1 MTSQFKTSEFKAS
14 QFKTNQFSL
23 LREQRFRPFF
33 FTQLLGAFND
43 NVFKTVLI
51 TLLVFH
57 GLGTGNT
64 DYRLLATALPAIFIL
79 PFLLFSATAGQLAD
93 KYEKSM
99 LIRRIKLFE
108 IAIMLLASLGFYLD
122 QLALLTAALFLMGVH
137 SSLFGPVKYA
147 YLPQHLAQVELIGGN
162 AMVETATFL
171 AILLGQIIGAALA
184 LHTQHAL
191 LASLVTIGIALTGY
205 WASLS
210 IPNSPA
216 GASNLSIHWHP
227 IWATWEN
234 LKWAKQDKKTGLA
247 LLAISW
253 FWFYGATLLAQFPAL
268 AKDNLG
274 ADQTVFILLLAIFSS
289 GIGLG
294 SLLCEKLSKRK
305 IELGLVVFGALGIG
319 LFGIDLYLSSHQ
331 YIRPDLATLPASLNY
346 LQFLAK
352 LSNLR
357 ILLDIAFIGLFGGFY
372 VVPLY
377 AYLQTRVDKSHQA
390 RIIAS
395 NNILNALFMVASGLL
410 SIALF
415 KLGLS
420 IAALFL
426 VTALLHSVLFISL
439 CLHQPQAMR
448 AWRRWLGTCFAKH

>member
-1 MTSQFKTSEFKAS
+1 MTS
-14 QFKTNQFSL
+14 QFSL

-33 FTQLLGAFND
+33 FSQLLGAFND

-57 GLGTGNT
+57 GLKTSDA
-64 DYRLLATALPAIFIL
+64 DYRILATALPAIFIL
-79 PFLLFSATAGQLAD
+79 PFLICSATAGQLAD
-93 KYEKSM
+93 KFEKSM
-99 LIRRIKLFE
+99 LMRRIKLFE

-122 QLALLTAALFLMGVH
+122 HLTLLTTALFLMGVH

-147 YLPQHLAQVELIGGN
+147 YLPQHLSQEELIGGN

-171 AILLGQIIGAALA
+171 AILLGQIIGVALA

-191 LASLVTIGIALTGY
+191 LASLVTIGIALAGY

-216 GASNLSIHWHP
+216 GASDLKLNWHP
-227 IWATWEN
+227 IQATWEN
-234 LKWAKQDKKTGLA
+234 LKWAKQNKKTGLA

-253 FWFYGATLLAQFPAL
+253 FWFYGATLLAQFPAF
-268 AKDNLG
+268 AKDSLG
-274 ADQTVFILLLAIFSS
+274 ADQTVFILLLAIFSC

-305 IELGLVVFGALGIG
+305 IQLGLVVFGALGIA

-331 YIRPDLATLPASLNY
+331 YARPDSASLNY

-357 ILLDIAFIGLFGGFY
+357 LLLDIALIGLFGGFY

-377 AYLQTRVDKSHQA
+377 AYLQAKVDKSHQA

-395 NNILNALFMVASGLL
+395 NNILNALFMVLSGLL
-410 SIALF
+410 SIGLF

-426 VTALLHSVLFISL
+426 VTALLHSLLFVGL
-439 CLHQPQAMR
+439 CLHQPHAIQALL
-448 AWRRWLGTCFAKH
+448 RWLGSWFARR